1 MLYPVKH
8 EGEYLHT
15 LLHLPENSEYMV
27 ENNDSIMSINT
38 LSVRKF
44 AVSLT
49 FFVNRRTLDI
59 MIQLVLCL
67 AELFRNVVLYLNTNS
82 NEPH

>member
-15 LLHLPENSEYMV
+15 LLYLPENSEYMV
-27 ENNDSIMSINT
+27 ENNDSIMSINA

>member
-8 EGEYLHT
+8 EGDYLHS
-15 LLHLPENSEYMV
+15 LLCFPENSIYIV
-27 ENNDSIMSINT
+27 ENNDGIMSINS
-38 LSVRKF
+38 LSVRKS

-49 FFVNRRTLDI
+49 FFVNRRTLVI
-59 MIQLVLCL
+59 MIQLALCL

>member
-15 LLHLPENSEYMV
+15 LLCFPENSKYMV

-38 LSVRKF
+38 LSVRKS
-44 AVSLT
+44 AASLT